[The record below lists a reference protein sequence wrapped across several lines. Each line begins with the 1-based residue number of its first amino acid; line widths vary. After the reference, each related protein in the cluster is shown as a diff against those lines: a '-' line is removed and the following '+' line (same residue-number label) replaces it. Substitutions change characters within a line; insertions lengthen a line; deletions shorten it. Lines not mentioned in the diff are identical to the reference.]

1 MGNRKF
7 NIPMCAAFILF
18 ILTLISMHL
27 TSGLFARYTATA
39 TGTDSARVA
48 KFDVRGSLDR
58 SDITVNCK
66 ETGKSGVYTITVNNQ
81 SEVTV
86 GYIIYIKMD
95 QAVNGTDLWV
105 KMSDDSNINPN
116 RIGAS
121 QEMKFTRGP
130 LAPGASGEH
139 KFELGIDDWG
149 TVTGKVPTQGQE
161 TYDWDLGFTVEIVA
175 TQVD

>member
-1 MGNRKF
+1 MGEKKQKI

-18 ILTLISMHL
+18 ILTLISMHM
-27 TSGLFARYTATA
+27 TSGLFARYTATS

-86 GYIIYIKMD
+86 KYIIYVKLD
-95 QAVNGTDLWV
+95 EAVVGTDMWV
-105 KMSDDSNINPN
+105 KMDGNEGVVTQNM
-116 RIGAS
+116 
-121 QEMKFTRGP
+121 Q
-130 LAPGASGEH
+130 LAPGGQRTHEL
-139 KFELGIDDWG
+139 ELGVYNWG
-149 TVTGKVPTQGQE
+149 TVTGKAPAQGVE
-161 TYDWDLGFTVEIVA
+161 TYDWELGFTVEIAVE
-175 TQVD
+175 QVD